1 MNLEKIVAVSGA
13 INGLFKVTAN
23 RKNGLIIE
31 DLDTAKQKFA
41 SSRLN
46 QFTPLETVGIYTDD
60 GESTALK
67 VVFKSML
74 EQLNDNPPI
83 DIKASAEELREY
95 FKDILP
101 RHDEQRVYP
110 RDIRRV
116 IKWFNLLNER
126 GLLTEKT
133 EDTPSD
139 DNMSTEE

>member
-74 EQLNDNPPI
+74 EQLEDNPPI
-83 DIKASAEELREY
+83 DIKASAEQLRDY

-116 IKWFNLLNER
+116 IKWFTLLH
-126 GLLTEKT
+126 EKGMLESVDMPAEKEEENT
-133 EDTPSD
+133 ED
-139 DNMSTEE
+139 

>member
-23 RKNGLIIE
+23 RKNGLIVE

-60 GESTALK
+60 GESTELK

-74 EQLNDNPPI
+74 EQLEDNPPI
-83 DIKASAEELREY
+83 DVKASAEELREY

-116 IKWFNLLNER
+116 IKWFTILNEK
-126 GLLTEKT
+126 GLLDRSE
-133 EDTPSD
+133 ESIEE
-139 DNMSTEE
+139 TEEKAEE